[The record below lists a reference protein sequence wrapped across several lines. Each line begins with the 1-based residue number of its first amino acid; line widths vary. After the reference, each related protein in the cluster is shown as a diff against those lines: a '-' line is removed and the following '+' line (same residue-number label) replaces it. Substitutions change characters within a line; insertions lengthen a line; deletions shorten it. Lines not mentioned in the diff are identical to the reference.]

1 MNLKVGCMWIVLL
14 IILVAIIFVISKSG
28 PVKKKESSNVIRKN
42 IALNLKEYPNEY
54 VFSVCGVHLHNYIY
68 PVINI
73 CKKLDLITLIP
84 EPDNSFDSDAI
95 KVENSGWHIGYV
107 PASETREIHSII
119 KKEHIAYIESL
130 NKMGHI
136 TVHVKVRFKN

>member
-1 MNLKVGCMWIVLL
+1 MWIVLF

-42 IALNLKEYPNEY
+42 IELNLKEYPNVY
-54 VFSVCGVHLHNYIY
+54 TFSVSGVHLDNYIY

-73 CKKLDLITLIP
+73 CKELDLIILIP
-84 EPDNSFDSDAI
+84 EPDNSFDPDAI

-107 PASETREIHSII
+107 PIGETKEIHSII
-119 KKEHIAYIESL
+119 EKDHIAYIESL
-130 NKMGHI
+130 NKVRYI
-136 TVHVKVRFKN
+136 SVQVKVRYKN

>member
-1 MNLKVGCMWIVLL
+1 MWLVL
-14 IILVAIIFVISKSG
+14 IIILGVFLFVISKSG
-28 PVKKKESSNVIRKN
+28 PVEKKESSIVNRKE
-42 IALNLKEYPNEY
+42 IQLNLKEYPNEY
-54 VFSVCGVHLHNYIY
+54 VFSVSGVHLDNYIY

-107 PASETREIHSII
+107 PASETGEIHSII